1 MTLMGIAYKNIIRDW
16 HTYFSYYI
24 SSTATILLFYLFNA
38 AAGHP
43 DLNVIE
49 DGSTL
54 SLALVTGN
62 IIIYCFAFV
71 FVGYSSMAFLGA
83 RSKQLGIYSVLGMSP
98 RQMKRM
104 LFAENLII
112 GVAAILSG
120 VITGMVF
127 SSLFFKLIRN
137 IFSEGNFALYLPLK
151 PIVITMALFIVLFW
165 VIGLIIP
172 AVISRKTVRI
182 LLQYSQ
188 IQQKKMKCSG
198 MKLLIVLLCTV
209 FVGVLLQPKMESVL
223 GDLLTPLVL
232 MSGAVA
238 IYLLTPQIAA
248 IVIAIKKRSRKVLS
262 GIHLFA
268 NAEIE
273 QLVSENKTMMSFNAV
288 LLSVAFLAICALG
301 AMQSNVTATVE
312 SISPFAYMYVERPGN
327 THGQQDIHTLDQALA
342 SVPNIEK
349 VSYTILRKE
358 FTFGFLKES
367 EYNRILS
374 AKHQAPIHLDKDEV
388 MIVPGSGSDKTSSS
402 RIDDEAKA
410 LLLQSMDQITVCG
423 IAQQGVSI
431 SGAYTVVYVVN
442 DTVWQMLSQQD
453 NKALYPEKMVGYED
467 CEWMSNLDVADDL
480 ENVFSQDDK
489 DYDYTYAFATLGR
502 YYQTESLM
510 KKLCTFVGFSISLIF
525 LVASVS
531 IIYFRLFT
539 SLERE
544 KRKYCAMMK
553 LGFSRKELNATI
565 SQKLGMLLWIPFLE
579 AIIIM
584 WGGMLYIESQTF
596 SSSLNMS
603 ICFSVVFFILYFIFE
618 RLVVHIYCK
627 QFIEN
632 SL

>member
-1 MTLMGIAYKNIIRDW
+1 MTLMEIAYKNIIRDW

-54 SLALVTGN
+54 SLALATGTA
-62 IIIYCFAFV
+62 IIYCFAFV

-83 RSKQLGIYSVLGMSP
+83 RSKQLGIYSILGMSP
-98 RQMKRM
+98 KQMKRM

-120 VITGMVF
+120 VVMGMVF
-127 SSLFFKLIRN
+127 SGLFFKLVRN
-137 IFSEGNFALYLPLK
+137 IFSEGNFGLYLPIK
-151 PIVITMALFIVLFW
+151 PTIVTMALFMVLFL

-172 AVISRKTVRI
+172 AVISRKTVRV
-182 LLQYSQ
+182 LLHYNQ
-188 IQQKKMKCSG
+188 IQQKKIKCSVP
-198 MKLLIVLLCTV
+198 KLLVVLLCIV
-209 FVGVLLQPKMESVL
+209 FLGMLLQPKMEPVW

-232 MSGAVA
+232 ISGATAV
-238 IYLLTPQIAA
+238 YLLAPQIAA
-248 IVIAIKKRSRKVLS
+248 IVIAIKKHSKNALR

-273 QLVSENKTMMSFNAV
+273 QLVSENKTMMSLNAV
-288 LLSVAFLAICALG
+288 LLSVAFLAMCALG
-301 AMQSNVTATVE
+301 AMQSNVTMTIE

-327 THGQQDIHTLDQALA
+327 THGQQDIHVLDQALA

-374 AKHQAPIHLDKDEV
+374 AKQQKPVHLEEGEV
-388 MIVPGSGSDKTSSS
+388 LIVPGSMSDKDSLYK
-402 RIDDEAKA
+402 INDEAKA
-410 LLLQSMDQITVCG
+410 LLLQSMDQITECG
-423 IAQQGVSI
+423 IAKQGVSI
-431 SGAYTVVYVVN
+431 SGAYTAVYIVN
-442 DTVWQMLSQQD
+442 DEVWNALWQQD
-453 NKALYPEKMVGYED
+453 NKMLYPEKMVGYED
-467 CEWMSNLDVADDL
+467 CAWLSHLDVADDL
-480 ENVFSQDDK
+480 DDTFAQDDK
-489 DYDYTYAFATLGR
+489 DYDYTYAFVTLGR
-502 YYQTESLM
+502 YYQTELLM

-525 LVASVS
+525 LIASVS

-544 KRKYCAMMK
+544 KRKYRAMIK
-553 LGFSRKELNATI
+553 LGFSQKELNATI
-565 SQKLGMLLWIPFLE
+565 NQKLGTLLWIPFLE
-579 AIIIM
+579 ALATM
-584 WGGMLYIESQTF
+584 WVGMFYIESQTV
-596 SSSLNMS
+596 SGSLSMS
-603 ICFSVVFFILYFIFE
+603 LLFSVVFFVIYFIFE
-618 RLVVHIYCK
+618 RLVVYIYCK
-627 QFIEN
+627 QFI
-632 SL
+632 